1 MQSEAQNAVNPNGLT
16 SILTRQCEKSTLKK
30 RGSDYSRLPKEIF
43 MSFFSTTLGKLII
56 TFFVSMVPVIE
67 LRGAIPIGVGMGLPF
82 WAVIFVSIIGNLIPV
97 PFIIIFIKK
106 IFAFMREK
114 MPKLDGLVTRL
125 ENKANSKSETVQKY
139 AFWGLF
145 IFVAI
150 PLPGTGA
157 WTGALIAAMLEMK
170 LKKAFPS
177 IVLGVL
183 SAGAIVTFVTYL
195 VPVIARFFA

>member
-1 MQSEAQNAVNPNGLT
+1 MAFLNTFFGK
-16 SILTRQCEKSTLKK
+16 ILT
-30 RGSDYSRLPKEIF
+30 
-43 MSFFSTTLGKLII
+43 
-56 TFFVSMVPVIE
+56 TFLVSMVPVIE
-67 LRGAIPIGVGMGLPF
+67 LRGAIPIGVARGLPF
-82 WAVIFVSIIGNLIPV
+82 WVAVLVSVIGNLVPV

-114 MPKLDGLVTRL
+114 MPKLNGLVTRL

-139 AFWGLF
+139 AVWGLF

-157 WTGALIAAMLEMK
+157 WTGALIAAMLEMP

-177 IVLGVL
+177 IMLGVL
-183 SAGAIVTFVTYL
+183 SAGAIVTFITYI
-195 VPVIARFFA
+195 VPLIVKMF

>member
-1 MQSEAQNAVNPNGLT
+1 MAFLNTFFGK
-16 SILTRQCEKSTLKK
+16 ILT
-30 RGSDYSRLPKEIF
+30 
-43 MSFFSTTLGKLII
+43 
-56 TFFVSMVPVIE
+56 TFLVSMVPVIE
-67 LRGAIPIGVGMGLPF
+67 LRGAIPIGVARGLPF
-82 WAVIFVSIIGNLIPV
+82 WAAVLVSIIGNLVPV

-114 MPKLDGLVTRL
+114 MPKLNGLVTRL

-157 WTGALIAAMLEMK
+157 WTGALIAAMLEMP

-177 IVLGVL
+177 IMLGVL
-183 SAGAIVTFVTYL
+183 SAGAIVTFITYIGPL
-195 VPVIARFFA
+195 IVKMF

>member
-1 MQSEAQNAVNPNGLT
+1 MAFLNTFFGK
-16 SILTRQCEKSTLKK
+16 ILT
-30 RGSDYSRLPKEIF
+30 
-43 MSFFSTTLGKLII
+43 
-56 TFFVSMVPVIE
+56 TFLVSMVPVIE
-67 LRGAIPIGVGMGLPF
+67 LRGAIPIGVARGLPF
-82 WAVIFVSIIGNLIPV
+82 WVAVLVSIIGNLVPV

-114 MPKLDGLVTRL
+114 MPKLNGLVTRL

-157 WTGALIAAMLEMK
+157 WTGALIAAMLEMP

-177 IVLGVL
+177 IMLGVL
-183 SAGAIVTFVTYL
+183 SAGAIVTFITYI
-195 VPVIARFFA
+195 VPLIVKMF